1 MKLLLDTH
9 AILWFWWDDPRLGSQ
24 AREAIANASNQ
35 KLVSI
40 LPLLGKSPSR

>member
-24 AREAIANASNQ
+24 AREDIANASNQ
-35 KLVSI
+35 KTDS
-40 LPLLGKSPSR
+40 